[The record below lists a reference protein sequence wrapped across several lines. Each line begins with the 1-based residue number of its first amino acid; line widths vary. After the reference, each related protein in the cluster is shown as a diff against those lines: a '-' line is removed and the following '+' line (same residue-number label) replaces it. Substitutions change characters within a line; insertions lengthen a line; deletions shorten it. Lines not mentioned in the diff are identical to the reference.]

1 MELCVFNSPRP
12 HLATTAAA
20 HQCNTS
26 SDVWDA
32 SRPRFGSK
40 EPCISL
46 ARLILDCAQTPRL
59 GLILEETGQ
68 SSRRGIWIALMPSSA
83 TKFGKE
89 VRLLGWPGLGASAR
103 LSVAHC
109 FINEWWRRWLFGWL
123 NGWPRP
129 RLQRQLDCL
138 AGDVVDVDVDVEDSG
153 SGVPREGTRASK

>member
-1 MELCVFNSPRP
+1 M
-12 HLATTAAA
+12 HLTGAP
-20 HQCNTS
+20 
-26 SDVWDA
+26 D
-32 SRPRFGSK
+32 
-40 EPCISL
+40 
-46 ARLILDCAQTPRL
+46 PRL
-59 GLILEETGQ
+59 RSDAKVGSDPGRNWAVIQKRNLDRID
-68 SSRRGIWIALMPSSA
+68 A
-83 TKFGKE
+83 KFGYE

-129 RLQRQLDCL
+129 RLQRQLDCF